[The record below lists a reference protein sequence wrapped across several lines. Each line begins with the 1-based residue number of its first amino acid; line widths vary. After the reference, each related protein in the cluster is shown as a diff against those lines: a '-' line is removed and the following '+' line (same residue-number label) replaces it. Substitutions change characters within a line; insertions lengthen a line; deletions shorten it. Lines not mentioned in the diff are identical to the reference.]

1 MKRACLFLMLFALVG
16 ASNPTLLRA
25 QISSSAFD
33 PNCYQPRIGVP
44 GEIDTIYGSYSGQQ
58 LGGNQFSPGPG
69 PNGYNRVFFSG
80 YPNNPNGWDI
90 MAGGANFNLNDLDK
104 PKSKFLLS
112 GYGQALGHFHSRK
125 FCDILHFASGFVRIY
140 WADSSGDYDSSRR
153 TILEYRMRPG
163 PPNGAY
169 KYNIFSPYI
178 AHMTSD
184 TVDDL
189 ILCCATSNDN
199 NADSLFVLRYSGGAT
214 LYKPGDTVLNDD
226 AAYFPYDHNRSYLN
240 RNGGSGDLRS
250 TGRSDYVATDLYGN
264 VFHFKND
271 PPFDLSQFAR
281 AMYEDTLIASWQ
293 NPEVHSD
300 SNGGGGRVTVLPILH
315 RLGNNATADLD
326 MSWVRSDD
334 PNGNYSEN
342 IFAGGPN
349 FGSKRL
355 TAKDTTFCLRSPGYY
370 DPMWFISWG
379 GGLGLCGDMTG
390 TGEPVISMDGG
401 EPGYSHSFFYVM
413 GEATDP
419 LVDMYF
425 GQAQGGGV
433 GDTITADGDNLED
446 MIGGNPNYR
455 TEGGKQTNVGTIE
468 VLHGSRK
475 IPVRLNPRFAVVPPS
490 VQSGDSLRIA
500 PNPCS
505 NHTVVTWESSCSG
518 SVGLQLYD
526 VMGRQ
531 VFHERRP
538 TTGALESFSLDL
550 PRLPNGEY
558 FLVLLQEPCV
568 QRGRILVQ
576 E

>member
-69 PNGYNRVFFSG
+69 PNGYNRVFFTG
-80 YPNNPNGWDI
+80 YVNNLNGSDI
-90 MAGGANFNLNDLDK
+90 LVGGPGFNLQNLDP
-104 PKSKFLLS
+104 PKSSLKLS
-112 GYGQALGHFHSRK
+112 PGMYTGHFHSSK
-125 FCDILHFASGFVRIY
+125 FNDILFTTGLIPQIY
-140 WADSSGDYDSSRR
+140 WADSNGNFDSSRR
-153 TILEYRMRPG
+153 TVLRYRTRPG
-163 PPNGAY
+163 PPNNAFNY
-169 KYNIFSPYI
+169 DIFSPYI
-178 AHMTSD
+178 GYLTSD
-184 TVDDL
+184 SVSD
-189 ILCCATSNDN
+189 IVLCCRTKMQGGL
-199 NADSLFVLRYSGGAT
+199 DSLFVVHYTGGAA

-293 NPEVHSD
+293 NPEVFSD
-300 SNGGGGRVTVLPILH
+300 SNGGGGRVTILPVLH
-315 RLGNNATADLD
+315 RLGKNSTADLD
-326 MSWVRSDD
+326 MSWVRTDS
-334 PNGNYSEN
+334 PNRNYSEN

-355 TAKDTTFCLRSPGYY
+355 TARDTTFCLRSPGYY

-379 GGLGLCGDMTG
+379 GGLTPCGDMTG
-390 TGEPVISMDGG
+390 TGNPVFLSGG
-401 EPGYSHSFFYVM
+401 SAPGSDYSFFYVM

-419 LVDMYF
+419 SVDMYL
-425 GQAQGGGV
+425 GDGINPDTLTANNNNLGDIIGGDPSFV
-433 GDTITADGDNLED
+433 ADGSK
-446 MIGGNPNYR
+446 GS
-455 TEGGKQTNVGTIE
+455 NVGTIRI
-468 VLHGSRK
+468 VHGSTK

-490 VQSGDSLRIA
+490 VQSGDSLGIA

-505 NHTVVTWESSCSG
+505 THTVVTWESSCSG
-518 SVGLQLYD
+518 SVGVQLYD

-550 PRLPNGEY
+550 PKLPNGEY

-568 QRGRILVQ
+568 QHGRLLIQ
-576 E
+576 Q